1 MLHLN
6 NNLFENLLFPASKT
20 KKKKKKKGSG
30 LSPGLRLSRS
40 TFMDTCPWHQHT
52 VIYHPY
58 NGLQLADV
66 VSQRWDSHQTP
77 EILHDRQK
85 STSP

>member
-20 KKKKKKKGSG
+20 KKKKVSG
-30 LSPGLRLSRS
+30 LSPGLRISRS
-40 TFMDTCPWHQHT
+40 TFMDRCPWHQHT

-66 VSQRWDSHQTP
+66 VSQRWDSHQTS
-77 EILHDRQK
+77 EILHDLQK